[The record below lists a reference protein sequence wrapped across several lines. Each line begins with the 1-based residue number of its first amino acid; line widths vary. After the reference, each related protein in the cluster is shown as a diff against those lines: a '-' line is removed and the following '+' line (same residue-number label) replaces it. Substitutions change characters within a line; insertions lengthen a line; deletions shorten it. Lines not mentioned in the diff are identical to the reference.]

1 MSPILLL
8 ASLVGQLAT
17 PQSRSVE
24 TAPGPS
30 QTLVL
35 LQYTPPPIPGATSIL
50 VSNPPAWD
58 RVLKRT
64 GEALIARAAKHQHP
78 QVLQVVAQAP
88 ATTMQTVALVP
99 ITAPAPVTTVAVPI
113 PPAAAP
119 VSVPAKTIPTAVPVT
134 AKPVTYA
141 IPSAQSEA
149 APPPPSPSCVAPA
162 PAPPPLTPTVPL
174 GSPVLLV
181 PDPTRQQQIHH
192 YFTLP

>member
-17 PQSRSVE
+17 PQSRAVE

-50 VSNPPAWD
+50 VSNPPVWD

-78 QVLQVVAQAP
+78 QVLQVVTQAP
-88 ATTMQTVALVP
+88 AVAIQTVVP
-99 ITAPAPVTTVAVPI
+99 V
-113 PPAAAP
+113 AAP
-119 VSVPAKTIPTAVPVT
+119 VPVT
-134 AKPVTYA
+134 AIARPVTIA
-141 IPSAQSEA
+141 TPSAQSEA

-162 PAPPPLTPTVPL
+162 PTPPPLTPTAPI
-174 GSPVLLV
+174 LLV
-181 PDPTRQQQIHH
+181 PDPSRQQQIHH